1 MLDYLILNG
10 HVIDPVNGVDGIKDI
25 AVYNGKITQ
34 YEKGE
39 EAKHVIDAQG
49 RYVFPGLIDSH
60 AHMFAEGT
68 EIGIY
73 PDWPTCRQ
81 G

>member
-10 HVIDPVNGVDGIKDI
+10 HVIDPANGVDGIKNI

-34 YEKGE
+34 YEKGKKPNTLSMHKN
-39 EAKHVIDAQG
+39 AMFSPASSIRMRTCLQKALKL
-49 RYVFPGLIDSH
+49 VFIR
-60 AHMFAEGT
+60 
-68 EIGIY
+68 I
-73 PDWPTCRQ
+73 WPTCRQ